1 MNDLT
6 QDYTSLLICQD
17 SIVVGYSTFYLS
29 VYCSKI
35 LGREWLDV
43 NKLVQYSIANP
54 PPPQPGKALLLY
66 SLGMRCR

>member
-6 QDYTSLLICQD
+6 RDYISLLICQD
-17 SIVVGYSTFYLS
+17 SIVVGYSTFYLY

-35 LGREWLDV
+35 LGRECLDV

-54 PPPQPGKALLLY
+54 PV
-66 SLGMRCR
+66 